1 MTNWIETS
9 NLERKIILAIHKE
22 SKPISEISKELNKSI
37 QTISKTI
44 ERMKNQDLIVKS
56 HQYRTDA
63 RKIEIELNKKRIKI
77 EKAHTFYLNY
87 YILISIFLII
97 SGIIWVVIKN
107 PLIFLGSIIIAIPL
121 FLMMFYQVYIMED
134 KVIVEKNPKPRKVEK
149 KLEIEEKVDG
159 VD

>member
-1 MTNWIETS
+1 MINWTETS
-9 NLERKIILAIHKE
+9 NLERKIILAIHKKP
-22 SKPISEISKELNKSI
+22 KPISEISKELNKSI

-87 YILISIFLII
+87 YVLISIFLII

-149 KLEIEEKVDG
+149 KLEMEEKVDS

>member
-1 MTNWIETS
+1 MTNWVETS
-9 NLERKIILAIHKE
+9 NLERKIILAIHKK